1 MLQIGLTG
9 GIGSGKSTIA
19 KVLEKMGYPV
29 FYADLEAKKI
39 YHEDPVL
46 KENLIQIIGQEV
58 FVNGQLNT
66 KLLAEKLF
74 SNTQLKDHVAAL
86 VHPIVREA
94 FVSWVKLQK
103 ASLVF
108 NEAAILFETGA
119 YQNFDANLL
128 VVAPA
133 QLRIERVIK
142 RDALNEDQV
151 QARIAQQ
158 WSDEQKMKLTPYLI
172 HNDGRPLL
180 VQIEK
185 LVNELQSKQ

>member
-58 FVNGQLNT
+58 YMNGQLNT

-142 RDALNEDQV
+142 RDALSEDQV

>member
-46 KENLIQIIGQEV
+46 QENLIQIIGQEV
-58 FVNGQLNT
+58 YVNGQLNT

-142 RDALNEDQV
+142 RDALSEDQV

-180 VQIEK
+180 VQIEN

>member
-58 FVNGQLNT
+58 YMNGQLNT

-103 ASLVF
+103 ALLVF

-142 RDALNEDQV
+142 RDALSEDQV

>member
-58 FVNGQLNT
+58 YMNGQLNT

-94 FVSWVKLQK
+94 FVTWVKLQK

-142 RDALNEDQV
+142 RDALSEDQV

>member
-29 FYADLEAKKI
+29 FYADSEAKKI

-58 FVNGQLNT
+58 YMNGQLNT

-142 RDALNEDQV
+142 RDALSEDQV

>member
-58 FVNGQLNT
+58 YMNGQLNT

-74 SNTQLKDHVAAL
+74 
-86 VHPIVREA
+86 
-94 FVSWVKLQK
+94 
-103 ASLVF
+103 
-108 NEAAILFETGA
+108 
-119 YQNFDANLL
+119 
-128 VVAPA
+128 
-133 QLRIERVIK
+133 
-142 RDALNEDQV
+142 
-151 QARIAQQ
+151 
-158 WSDEQKMKLTPYLI
+158 
-172 HNDGRPLL
+172 
-180 VQIEK
+180 
-185 LVNELQSKQ
+185 

>member
-58 FVNGQLNT
+58 YVNGQLNT

-142 RDALNEDQV
+142 RDALSEDQV

>member
-39 YHEDPVL
+39 YHEDLVL

-58 FVNGQLNT
+58 YVNGQLNT

-142 RDALNEDQV
+142 RDALSEDQV

-180 VQIEK
+180 VQIEN

>member
-58 FVNGQLNT
+58 YVNGQLNT

-142 RDALNEDQV
+142 RDALSEDQV

-180 VQIEK
+180 VQIEN

>member
-58 FVNGQLNT
+58 YVNGELNT

-142 RDALNEDQV
+142 RDALSEDQV

-180 VQIEK
+180 LQIEN

>member
-58 FVNGQLNT
+58 YVNGQLNA

-86 VHPIVREA
+86 VHPIVRES
-94 FVSWVKLQK
+94 FVSWVKFQK

-142 RDALNEDQV
+142 RDALSEDQV

-180 VQIEK
+180 VQIEN
-185 LVNELQSKQ
+185 LINELQSKQ

>member
-58 FVNGQLNT
+58 YMNGQLNT
-66 KLLAEKLF
+66 KHLAEKLF

-94 FVSWVKLQK
+94 FVTWVKLQK

-142 RDALNEDQV
+142 RDALSEDQV